1 MFQSITTCWPLLCLN
16 AERKNKLVTSS
27 RGVCTTWSQCM
38 PGRVFYTSCAGKHG
52 GQYKTN
58 FRSLKPVLAFQT
70 LMLATLGKWATTH
83 ERAFFLG
90 KNCSWTL
97 LPGSTWLQ
105 TPITRFYRQL
115 RSKLQNTFCFFK
127 TCWWLTGLSR
137 LYDASQPPGSYTRYF
152 KTMLQISVDR
162 ALMHHISFSL
172 MVFRLTLDRFTCRVS
187 RHNSRCKQSV
197 PRLSLYI
204 LWDLILT
211 SYTINS
217 LSLSCSTNKHLKI
230 CLGKAKCFCI
240 RYFSKMKSDP
250 ATKLQSNVSQVK
262 QSPLAK
268 IQNLSRKFF
277 FYPNRHLALF
287 CTHPFNK
294 ALCTHRRPMIAEAKA
309 LCTHRRPMIAE
320 AWRGECKTVLS
331 DDLGKKK
338 NFRERVWILAG
349 GLRFTQETL
358 LWSFSRW
365 VALHFRE
372 ITYAK
377 RRTGWENRVLFCIR
391 NISKT
396 KRT

>member
-1 MFQSITTCWPLLCLN
+1 MPIWNKTNATWITDLCLN
-16 AERKNKLVTSS
+16 WSQKNKLVTSP
-27 RGVCTTWSQCM
+27 RDVCTTWSQCM

-52 GQYKTN
+52 GQYKTK

-115 RSKLQNTFCFFK
+115 RSKNTFCFFK

-240 RYFSKMKSDP
+240 RNFSKMKSNP
-250 ATKLQSNVSQVK
+250 ARKTSEQRFSGETKPTCQNSG
-262 QSPLAK
+262 PFAK
-268 IQNLSRKFF
+268 IFF
-277 FYPNRHLALF
+277 F
-287 CTHPFNK
+287 
-294 ALCTHRRPMIAEAKA
+294 
-309 LCTHRRPMIAE
+309 
-320 AWRGECKTVLS
+320 
-331 DDLGKKK
+331 
-338 NFRERVWILAG
+338 
-349 GLRFTQETL
+349 TQIVT
-358 LWSFSRW
+358 
-365 VALHFRE
+365 
-372 ITYAK
+372 
-377 RRTGWENRVLFCIR
+377 
-391 NISKT
+391 
-396 KRT
+396 